1 MDSFLNRSKELPP
14 RYIAAIQQLS
24 TQLWRR
30 FPSITDPADRDNCIE
45 RTLQRVADYE
55 EKHGEAPDLPG
66 LIWYIFPQ
74 VAISLLRK
82 SRYKLPVDS
91 VPWATLDGLSVNRNA
106 AEEMDT
112 RLYAAEL
119 LASLDDRV
127 AEILHLRFFEGLS
140 VSETAQNLG
149 MSEANVRQI
158 CHRAVQQL
166 RREQQP
172 QPDVTNE

>member
-1 MDSFLNRSKELPP
+1 MDSFLSRSGKELPP
-14 RYIAAIQQLS
+14 RYIAAIRQLT

-45 RTLQRVADYE
+45 LTLQRVADHE

-91 VPWATLDGLSVNRNA
+91 VPQPTLDGLAANRDA
-106 AEEMDT
+106 AEQMDA

-119 LASLDDRV
+119 LAGLDDR
-127 AEILHLRFFEGLS
+127 AADILYLRFVEGFS
-140 VSETAQNLG
+140 VTETAKKTG
-149 MSEANVRQI
+149 VTEANVRQI
-158 CHRAVQQL
+158 CHRSVEQLKRKQQGQV
-166 RREQQP
+166 EN
-172 QPDVTNE
+172 T